1 MAPYRSLFDL
11 RGCSGPALKYAL
23 ELGMDPNRT
32 LSKGQTNLFGAA
44 KRGDVEK
51 VKVGRIWFHSACF
64 WNNKQ
69 LGGGPWIH
77 CRHQRIVFDCW
88 LNIKHL
94 ILIDSDFGRGWVYVT
109 NKVSLP
115 SFQKWF
121 AVALPRFGLA
131 SLVIGLIWDPQS
143 RSQPSRRIWTNMR
156 LSCSWQGQLELVD
169 NRSEICGREWVYVEP
184 VRMCISW
191 HSVWCAAGYTV
202 WIFDYFKFSPVSSM
216 TLVDPENSLW
226 PPSLKYSIMQSW
238 SGWRASTEI
247 EAFFMP
253 QRMEDS
259 RWQICY

>member
-11 RGCSGPALKYAL
+11 RGCSGPAVKYAL
-23 ELGMDPNRT
+23 ELGMDPNRM

-131 SLVIGLIWDPQS
+131 SLVISYLRPTTWIS
-143 RSQPSRRIWTNMR
+143 TIETNMDKHA
-156 LSCSWQGQLELVD
+156 SQLQLTRATRV
-169 NRSEICGREWVYVEP
+169 GRQSIRDMWPRVSVCRTCQNVYFL
-184 VRMCISW
+184 
-191 HSVWCAAGYTV
+191 T
-202 WIFDYFKFSPVSSM
+202 
-216 TLVDPENSLW
+216 
-226 PPSLKYSIMQSW
+226 
-238 SGWRASTEI
+238 
-247 EAFFMP
+247 
-253 QRMEDS
+253 
-259 RWQICY
+259 